1 MWPLRRINSAP
12 PRPRPPGPRNFSCSS
27 FKDIQYLCTEE
38 AEPQTGSGSD
48 SPRSP
53 TIFHRPRIFSWAHRK
68 AAVSPPPT
76 RGHHHSSPSSLE
88 SKLLPGSSDKEKPAV
103 VVYFTSLRV
112 VRKTFDDCRAVRS
125 ILRGLRAPV
134 DERDLSM
141 DSRFVAEL
149 QGILG
154 RRRLSLPCVFVR
166 GRLVGGAEEVRKLHE
181 SGELRAL
188 VAGVAS
194 PAAGPGPC
202 RTCGG
207 LKYAVCE
214 RCSGSRKIYSDKH
227 GFKSCKACNVNGLIR
242 CPSCSFAAP
251 DLDPICFA

>member
-1 MWPLRRINSAP
+1 
-12 PRPRPPGPRNFSCSS
+12 
-27 FKDIQYLCTEE
+27 DIQYLCTEE
-38 AEPQTGSGSD
+38 ADPQTGSGSD

-53 TIFHRPRIFSWAHRK
+53 TIFHRARISSWAHRN
-68 AAVSPPPT
+68 AASSSPPT
-76 RGHHHSSPSSLE
+76 DHRHSSPSSLQ
-88 SKLLPGSSDKEKPAV
+88 SKLLPSSSDQEKPAV

-125 ILRGLRAPV
+125 ILRGLRVPV

-154 RRRLSLPCVFVR
+154 RKRLSLPCVLVR

-188 VAGVAS
+188 VAGGAS
-194 PAAGPGPC
+194 PAAEPGAC
-202 RTCGG
+202 GACGG
-207 LKYAVCE
+207 LRYAVCE

-227 GFKSCKACNVNGLIR
+227 GFKSCKACN
-242 CPSCSFAAP
+242 
-251 DLDPICFA
+251 